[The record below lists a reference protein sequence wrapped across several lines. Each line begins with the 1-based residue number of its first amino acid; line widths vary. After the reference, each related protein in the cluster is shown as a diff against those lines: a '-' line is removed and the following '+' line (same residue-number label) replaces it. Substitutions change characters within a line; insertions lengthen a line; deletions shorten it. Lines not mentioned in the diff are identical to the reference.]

1 MIISCV
7 ILEPSLPR
15 SACQADSESDVR
27 TDASVLL
34 VPQPHCD
41 QFCPSQRGS
50 SRSGASVGMGWKAVH
65 AALVFS
71 IAGDMMSGLT
81 EISCN
86 ALGYPGCVQ
95 GGIGNTFH
103 DSCNNCR
110 AERERGRDGPT
121 TVGHG
126 KGRELTRERMWS
138 RSRNSK
144 GP

>member
-1 MIISCV
+1 MITNCV

-15 SACQADSESDVR
+15 SGCQADSKSNVC

-50 SRSGASVGMGWKAVH
+50 SRSGATMGTGWKAEH

-81 EISCN
+81 EISRN
-86 ALGYPGCVQ
+86 IALGLPWVC
-95 GGIGNTFH
+95 TMRH
-103 DSCNNCR
+103 
-110 AERERGRDGPT
+110 
-121 TVGHG
+121 
-126 KGRELTRERMWS
+126 
-138 RSRNSK
+138 
-144 GP
+144 